1 MAQKEETSILD
12 RLGSNVRKPERKK
25 APQRFS
31 FVRTDGFELAHAK
44 LNRNAVKHC
53 PTAVY
58 QLDYCRVLRW
68 TLGRPQFGRRERG
81 LRAAAERACGNVFV
95 LSSHLCPEPVLVK
108 TIISFCCV

>member
-25 APQRFS
+25 AAQRFL

-58 QLDYCRVLRW
+58 
-68 TLGRPQFGRRERG
+68 
-81 LRAAAERACGNVFV
+81 
-95 LSSHLCPEPVLVK
+95 
-108 TIISFCCV
+108 